1 MNNIKQFLIEHPLL
15 NVRAIEQ
22 TLGIPSGTIRIKSD
36 RSIPDKFTS
45 LLSELLSSYGY
56 NNDVQT
62 SVIKDKPIVQT
73 SDTPTNSKDLKKY
86 MTRKKIVGYM
96 DGHIFK
102 QANLPD
108 NTTVYAQ
115 IHALYKLS
123 NPIAL
128 SIDKRMINEYRCCTR
143 EL

>member
-73 SDTPTNSKDLKKY
+73 SDTPTNTKDLKEY
-86 MTRKKIVGYM
+86 MIKKNIVGYM
-96 DGHIFK
+96 DGHIFR

-108 NTTVYAQ
+108 NTTVYA
-115 IHALYKLS
+115 
-123 NPIAL
+123 
-128 SIDKRMINEYRCCTR
+128 
-143 EL
+143 